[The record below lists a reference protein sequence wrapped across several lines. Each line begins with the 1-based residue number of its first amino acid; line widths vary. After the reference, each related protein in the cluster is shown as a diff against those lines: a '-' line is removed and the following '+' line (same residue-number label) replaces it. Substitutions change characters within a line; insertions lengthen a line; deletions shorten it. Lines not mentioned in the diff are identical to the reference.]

1 MRWQAAAIP
10 ACLALA
16 ACGGGAGDP
25 PAKRADATPAPTPP
39 AAEEP
44 ERAPVRFTIAASGDL
59 LPHLPIVAR
68 ARALAGTGEDYDF
81 APMFR
86 SLRPLI
92 ERADLALCHVE
103 TPLVPGAPAGYPR
116 FRSPPAL
123 ARAIRSTGWDAC
135 STASNHSVDAGQGG
149 IDSTVRAL
157 SRAGIGHTGSFAS
170 ARARERPLLLEVRGV
185 QVALLA
191 YTATTNGLPRPHP
204 WSVNLAQP
212 RRVIADARRA
222 RRAGADVVIV
232 NMHWGTEYSHAPDP
246 EQRRVAAR
254 VMRSRAVTAI
264 VGQHAHVVQP
274 IRRLHGRW
282 VVFGE
287 GNLLSNQT
295 SACCPAAAQDGLV
308 ALLHVRV
315 EGPRAR
321 VERVEYTPTWVRH
334 PDYEVLPVGR
344 ALARGQADPG
354 TLRASWRRTVAA
366 VGRSRRLKPRPRRLP
381 GSAQQRQD
389 IG

>member
-16 ACGGGAGDP
+16 ACGGGGGDS
-25 PAKRADATPAPTPP
+25 PARQPAAATPAPTL
-39 AAEEP
+39 P
-44 ERAPVRFTIAASGDL
+44 EATGPAPVRLTIAASGDL

-68 ARALAGTGEDYDF
+68 ARALAGDGTGYDF

-92 ERADLALCHVE
+92 ESADLALCHVE
-103 TPLVPGAPAGYPR
+103 TPLVPGTPAGYPR

-123 ARAIRSTGWDAC
+123 ARAIRRTGWDAC

-157 SRAGIGHTGSFAS
+157 SRAGVGHTGSFAS

-232 NMHWGTEYSHAPDP
+232 NMHWGTEYSQAPDP

-274 IRRLHGRW
+274 IRRLRGGW

-308 ALLHVRV
+308 ALLHLRV
-315 EGPRAR
+315 DGPRAR

-344 ALARGQADPG
+344 ALASGQADSG

-366 VGRSRRLKPRPRRLP
+366 VGRSRRLKPRPRQLP
-381 GSAQQRQD
+381 GSAQQRQHV
-389 IG
+389 G